1 VYIVSE
7 IFCVSN
13 ISQASY
19 ASDILFICTLYL
31 AKCAV
36 VFLYLRLSPERNHKT
51 ASKIILGL
59 STVFTIASIFMI
71 SIDCN
76 ISHPWL
82 FIESH
87 CTGAWPRWEA
97 FAAFDIFTE
106 VLLGL
111 MPFAIIRSLQMSWS
125 KKYMILMA
133 FSLRLLIMIPIAFR
147 LCYLK
152 KEYFSDNPTL
162 SGTWAAIVT
171 QVDLAY
177 AIISATIPCLRPFI
191 AATATATAPTD
202 GTLKDSKYAKG
213 SREKSS
219 SAGNAY
225 GLSSLAGRFK
235 GPKSEEK
242 QLSTSTHELYRYKND
257 HTAAVV
263 SPGDQ
268 HSVES
273 QESRQM
279 IIRRDVEWSVTDE
292 EPGLGPMRT
301 YPRHGQDSRKG
312 DDGVVGNAI

>member
-1 VYIVSE
+1 MSG
-7 IFCVSN
+7 IFDVPN
-13 ISQASY
+13 TLQASY

-36 VFLYLRLSPERNHKT
+36 VLLFLRLSPERKHKT

-87 CTGAWPRWEA
+87 CTGAWLRWEI

-133 FSLRLLIMIPIAFR
+133 FSLRLLIMIPVAFR
-147 LCYLK
+147 LYYLK

-162 SGTWAAIVT
+162 SGTWAVIVT

-191 AATATATAPTD
+191 AATVTATAPTD
-202 GTLKDSKYAKG
+202 GTRKGSRYAQG

-225 GLSSLAGRFK
+225 GLSSLAGRL
-235 GPKSEEK
+235 KSQKTEEK
-242 QLSTSTHELYRYKND
+242 QLSTSTHELYRYNKD
-257 HTAAVV
+257 HTAAVI
-263 SPGDQ
+263 STGDQ
-268 HSVES
+268 QSLES

-279 IIRRDVEWSVTDE
+279 IIRRDVEWTVTDE
-292 EPGLGPMRT
+292 EPGHGPQRT
-301 YPRHGQDSRKG
+301 YSRHGQDRRSDEG
-312 DDGVVGNAI
+312 GLGNPI